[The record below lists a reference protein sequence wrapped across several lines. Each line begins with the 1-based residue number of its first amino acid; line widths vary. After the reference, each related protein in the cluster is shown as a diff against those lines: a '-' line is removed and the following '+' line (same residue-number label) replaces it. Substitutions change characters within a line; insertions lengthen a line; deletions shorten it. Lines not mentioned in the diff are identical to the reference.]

1 MSTITRRS
9 PQKTKGHST
18 EDGIAV
24 RHDGISS
31 LLSKMD
37 FIFQTLRS
45 RRISMS
51 SLHAVTNLY
60 VNRKNNLSLSELAA
74 NLGITTAAVTSV
86 ADSME
91 KLGLAKRTVN
101 TTDRRLTHINLTH
114 RGIAFA
120 EWLHDTIGRDSSPS
134 GLAEMTADRE
144 PQLSC

>member
-1 MSTITRRS
+1 MSTMTKRS
-9 PQKTKGHST
+9 LADTKGTLAH
-18 EDGIAV
+18 DGNSV
-24 RHDGISS
+24 RHDGIST

-45 RRISMS
+45 RKISMS

-101 TTDRRLTHINLTH
+101 STDRRLTHINLTH

-120 EWLHDTIGRDSSPS
+120 EWLHDTIGHEPHPGSRAHM
-134 GLAEMTADRE
+134 LADRE

>member
-1 MSTITRRS
+1 MTRRS
-9 PQKTKGHST
+9 PQEAKGHSK
-18 EDGIAV
+18 EDGSAV

-45 RRISMS
+45 RKISMS

-60 VNRKNNLSLSELAA
+60 VNRRNNLSLSELAA

-101 TTDRRLTHINLTH
+101 STDRRLTHINLTH

-120 EWLHDTIGRDSSPS
+120 EWLHDTIGRDSHATA
-134 GLAEMTADRE
+134 LAEMSSDRE